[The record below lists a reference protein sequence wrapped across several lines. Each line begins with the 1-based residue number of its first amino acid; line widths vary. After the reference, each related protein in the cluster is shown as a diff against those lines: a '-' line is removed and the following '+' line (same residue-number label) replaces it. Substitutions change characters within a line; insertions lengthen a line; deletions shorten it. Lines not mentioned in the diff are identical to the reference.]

1 MKQMVQNI
9 QYRASKRGTNSEGV
23 LWMNFELYVPIAENI
38 SNGFKQLM
46 GCDSKL
52 WHKYTPS
59 PGLVV

>member
-23 LWMNFELYVPIAENI
+23 LGMNFELYVPIAENI

-52 WHKYTPS
+52 WH
-59 PGLVV
+59 